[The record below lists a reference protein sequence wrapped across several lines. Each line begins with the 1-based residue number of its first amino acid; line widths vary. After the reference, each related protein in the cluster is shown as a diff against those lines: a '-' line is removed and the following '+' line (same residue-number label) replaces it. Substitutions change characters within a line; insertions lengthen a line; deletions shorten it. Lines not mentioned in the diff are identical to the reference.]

1 MKRTS
6 VFVTFALALLTLLS
20 FQPSSSAQAP
30 ESPVQ
35 ITSPH
40 GRIETSGPLRLV
52 AQVRAEYVENVSA
65 VRFFVDDALVGEDTE
80 GPIYAVQWTDKNP
93 FVPATIRVEAVGM
106 DGVVGT
112 DAVTLP
118 GLDIKDEAEVASVL
132 LDISVLDEEGQ
143 YVRGLTSEHF
153 QVFEDDQTQTID
165 LVDAATVP
173 TTHTLLVD
181 TSNSMS
187 YRFEFVRRAARRLA
201 SSMKPGDQMV
211 VLPFASSLGPM
222 TGPTADL
229 NAVASAIET
238 MKSGGG
244 TAIADAI
251 LSASDVMENVD
262 GRHIFVLFT
271 DGYDEHSNA
280 KLDQAMDAVRRLHG
294 TLYTVGINGAAGMSI
309 KGREGLK
316 NLAAGTGGKA
326 FFPTRDEELPV
337 IHDRVASDVASR
349 YLLTYTPTNQQRDG
363 KWRAI
368 RVSTG
373 NPALS
378 VKTREGYFSAEPP
391 PVRPTLEFVA
401 RDSNRRPIEI
411 NPSDLIVVEDGVE
424 QRVTT
429 FQEVVAPVSMVMA
442 LDKSGSMRQEE
453 EFVRSAAASFIDSLR
468 PEDALGVL
476 GFSDGA
482 DWLAD
487 IAPYRTWSRHAVSQ
501 YKTSGGTALYDGL
514 GLALERLAPVKGRRA
529 IVLLSDGKDEDA
541 PGRGPGSK
549 LTANDIFEQ
558 LAKTDVA
565 IYAIGLGKGIDR
577 PFLEKL
583 AAMTNGEAYFPSDV
597 TMLAADYK
605 RVVED
610 LRRRYIV
617 GYTSTNSTRDGKW
630 RNVELK
636 SRVDGLVIASRGGY
650 DAPSK

>member
-1 MKRTS
+1 MTRSWIS
-6 VFVTFALALLTLLS
+6 VVIGIALLATLSVL
-20 FQPSSSAQAP
+20 PTPTAIAQ
-30 ESPVQ
+30 ESPIE

-40 GRIETSGPLRLV
+40 GRIETTGPLRLV
-52 AQVRAEYVENVSA
+52 AQVRAEYVERVTN
-65 VRFFVDDALVGEDTE
+65 VRFFVDDALVGEDAE
-80 GPIYAVQWTDKNP
+80 GPIYAVQWMDKNP
-93 FVPATIRVEAVGM
+93 FVPATIRVEAVSVEGL
-106 DGVVGT
+106 VGT

-118 GLDIKDEAEVASVL
+118 GLDVKDEAEVASVL
-132 LDISVLDEEGQ
+132 LDVSVMDEEGQ

-153 QVFEDDQTQTID
+153 QVFEDDKSQSLD

-187 YRFEFVRRAARRLA
+187 YRFDFVRRAARRLA

-211 VLPFASSLGPM
+211 VLPFAGSLGPM

-229 NAVASAIET
+229 DAVGSAIET
-238 MKSGGG
+238 LKSGGG

-251 LSASDVMENVD
+251 LSASEVMEHVD

-280 KLDQAMDAVRRLHG
+280 KLEEAMESVRRLHG

-326 FFPTRDEELPV
+326 FFPTRDEELPIV
-337 IHDRVASDVASR
+337 HDRVASDVASR
-349 YLLTYTPTNQQRDG
+349 YLLTYTPTNQLKDG
-363 KWRAI
+363 KWRAV
-368 RVSTG
+368 RVITG
-373 NPALS
+373 NPGLS
-378 VKTREGYFSAEPP
+378 VKTREGYFAAEPP
-391 PVRPTLEFVA
+391 PVSTTLEFVA
-401 RDSNRRPIEI
+401 RDANRRPIEI
-411 NPSDLIVVEDGVE
+411 NPNDLIVVEDGVE
-424 QRVTT
+424 QKVTT

-501 YKTSGGTALYDGL
+501 YKTSGGTALYDGI
-514 GLALERLAPVKGRRA
+514 GLALERLAPIKGRRA

-541 PGRGPGSK
+541 PGKGPGSK
-549 LTANDIFEQ
+549 LTANDIFDQ
-558 LAKTDVA
+558 LSKTDVA
-565 IYAIGLGKGIDR
+565 IYVIGLGKGIDR

-583 AAMTNGEAYFPSDV
+583 AAMTNGEAYFPTDV

-630 RNVELK
+630 RTVELK
-636 SRVDGLVIASRGGY
+636 SRVEGLAIASRGGY